1 MHYQYASDPSSEYDD
16 TLADKFLEQ
25 EDEAIL
31 LNEMA
36 YEIFLATGI
45 DNS

>member
-1 MHYQYASDPSSEYDD
+1 MMHDQYASDPSSEHDD
-16 TLADKFLEQ
+16 ALDAFLFQ

-31 LNEMA
+31 QNEMA